1 MKKLL
6 LTLAF
11 IAFTGGV
18 ASAQGACYGNNS
30 PACVHARNAFAEHH
44 GGVFPGQYFQGYQG
58 TWARS
63 GNDWRF
69 RSNDGREYWR
79 GDHGWGWR
87 EAREHRHHHDH
98 Y

>member
-11 IAFTGGV
+11 VAFTGGV

-44 GGVFPGQYFQGYQG
+44 GGEYPGQYFQGYQG
-58 TWARS
+58 NWRRY

-69 RSNDGREYWR
+69 RSNDGREYYHGDR
-79 GDHGWGWR
+79 GWDWR
-87 EAREHRHHHDH
+87 EAREHHHHHDH
-98 Y
+98 D